1 MQDTRAA
8 KVTHWDPFR
17 GFGAWSSPREF
28 GETSLMSR
36 VFDDV
41 FGTQPAAGGA
51 RVPAI
56 DVTESEDRYSIAAE
70 LPGVKKED
78 LSIELHEGVLN
89 IRGEKRSARDEEK
102 ERGRWLERSFGAFH
116 RAITLP
122 KDADA
127 DQVDAGFADGVLTV
141 VVHKRAEAKP
151 RTVPIA
157 S

>member
-1 MQDTRAA
+1 MEDTRESRL
-8 KVTHWDPFR
+8 THWDPFR
-17 GFGAWSSPREF
+17 GFGPWASPREL
-28 GETSLMSR
+28 GASSLMSKM
-36 VFDDV
+36 FDDV
-41 FGTQPAAGGA
+41 FGTRPAAGGA

-56 DVTESEDRYSIAAE
+56 DVTESEDSYSIAAE
-70 LPGVKKED
+70 LPGVRKED

-102 ERGRWLERSFGAFH
+102 ERGRWLERSFGAFQ

-122 KDADA
+122 KDADPER
-127 DQVDAGFADGVLTV
+127 VDAGFADGVLSV
-141 VVHKRAEAKP
+141 VVHKRAEARP